1 MLRARHQIQ
10 YLRRNNLK
18 ILEDICQQ
26 YNLGALQCPPL
37 PLKGGFLHK
46 MYSLFTEKGR
56 YAVKLLN
63 PYIMRRDTAMENY
76 RRAEELELLL
86 ENNKLPI
93 IPALQFAGRKM
104 QKIDG
109 QYFYLYEFYDGK
121 SLKKNE
127 IGDIHCRIIGNLLA
141 KIHQLDCRE
150 EQQIRNEIHVDWD
163 SYIEQLE
170 TKNQE
175 LCQLLKDHRAILYE
189 SQTNGNLAI
198 KKLPKVVCICHNDM
212 DSKNV
217 LWKGTDCRLIDLESL
232 DYSSPYIEAYE
243 LALCWSGYEDC
254 NIDYDLLRS
263 FLCAYAAADGK
274 LLTDVET
281 AYWCNYG
288 RLEWLEYNVK
298 RSLGMECA
306 PDEMEAGISQ
316 VKDTMAHV
324 VYYHNIKDKLLSIL
338 SAI

>member
-1 MLRARHQIQ
+1 M
-10 YLRRNNLK
+10 K

-26 YNLGALQCPPL
+26 YGLGALQCPPL

-46 MYSLFTEKGR
+46 MYSLFTERGK
-56 YAVKLLN
+56 YVVKLLN
-63 PYIMRRDTAMENY
+63 PYIMRRDTAMGNY

-109 QYFYLYEFYDGK
+109 QYFYLYEFYEGK
-121 SLKKNE
+121 SLKSNE
-127 IGDIHCRIIGNLLA
+127 IEEIHCCIIGSLLA
-141 KIHQLDCRE
+141 NIHQLDCRD
-150 EQQIRNEIHVDWD
+150 EQQIRSEMHVDWD
-163 SYIEQLE
+163 YYIQQFE

-175 LCQLLKDHRAILYE
+175 LYQLLKDNRAILYE
-189 SQTNGNLAI
+189 SQTNGNLAM

-217 LWKGTDCRLIDLESL
+217 LWNGTDCKLIDLESL
-232 DYSSPYIEAYE
+232 DYSSPYIELYE

-254 NIDYDLLRS
+254 NIDYHLFRS
-263 FLCAYAAADGK
+263 FLHAYAEAGGK

-281 AYWCNYG
+281 AYWSNYG

-306 PDEMEAGISQ
+306 PDEMEIGISQ

-324 VYYHNIKDKLLSIL
+324 VYYHNVKDRILNSL